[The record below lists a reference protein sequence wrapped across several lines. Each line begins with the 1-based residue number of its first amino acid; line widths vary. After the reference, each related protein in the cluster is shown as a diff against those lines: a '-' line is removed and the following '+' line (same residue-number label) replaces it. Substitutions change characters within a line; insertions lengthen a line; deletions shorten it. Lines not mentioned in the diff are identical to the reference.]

1 MKKMQRGYLKFV
13 ALLII
18 TLSITSFHS
27 AFSQISSFRL
37 KTADSLYQMKK
48 YTQSFEHY
56 KEILNQ
62 KKYSPAMLLKMGYIQ
77 EGLGNIGEAMYY
89 LNLYFLATNDKAV
102 LEKMEQL
109 ADKFNLEG
117 YETSDADRVLTFY
130 HDYYTQI
137 SFGLAALSIFL
148 LSIIFYTKVRLHE
161 KPIAGVIFLI
171 VFLTAFFIHINFG
184 HSIKTGIISKANTYV
199 MDGPS
204 PGASLVTITSG
215 GHRVEVI
222 GKKDVW
228 LKIRWNGEIAYVKEN
243 SLLAIQL

>member
-18 TLSITSFHS
+18 ALSVSSFHCV
-27 AFSQISSFRL
+27 FSQVSSFRL

-56 KEILNQ
+56 QEILRQ
-62 KKYSPAMLLKMGYIQ
+62 KQYTPIMLLKMAYIQ
-77 EGLGNIGEAMYY
+77 EGLGNTGEAMYY
-89 LNLYFLATNDKAV
+89 LNLYFLATNDKTV
-102 LEKMEQL
+102 LEKMEEL
-109 ADKFNLEG
+109 ADKFDLEG

-137 SFGLAALSIFL
+137 SYGLVAVSVLL
-148 LSIIFYTKVRLHE
+148 LSIVFYTKTKLQQ
-161 KPIAGVIFLI
+161 KPIAGTIFLM
-171 VFLTAFFIHINFG
+171 VFLIAFFVHINFG
-184 HSIKTGIISKANTYV
+184 RSIKTAIISHANTYI

-204 PGASLVTITSG
+204 PGASLITIASG